1 MPYDT
6 KLETRLYVD
15 SSHLGTQATV
25 AQQHEVDGEKV
36 WRPVN
41 HTSRAWTPAE
51 SRYGQIERESNGILT
66 GMSMNRMYTL
76 GTEVEVVTDHEP
88 LLDAYRRRKPKQLRI
103 DRHRTKLFG
112 FDYTLTFEPGKTSPC
127 DYGSRHPPVMEF
139 SDEQVEDWN
148 IELGD
153 EIYVNR
159 IIEDNLPDAISLES
173 VRQETKKDSVLQK
186 LISMI
191 GHHDEIHSVDP
202 DLLPYKG
209 IFSELSIINGIVLRG
224 EQIVLPSA
232 LWVRAV
238 ETAHEGHLYAT
249 KTLQLLRQSCWF
261 PGMRKLVD
269 EFVESCLPCNAASPH
284 NPPVPLQPN
293 LLPEKPWQKLHC
305 DFKGPIANKYYLHVV
320 IDQYSKYPE
329 VDIVTSTGF
338 KKLRPI
344 LDRVFA
350 CHGIPEALSSDN

>member
-1 MPYDT
+1 M
-6 KLETRLYVD
+6 
-15 SSHLGTQATV
+15 
-25 AQQHEVDGEKV
+25 
-36 WRPVN
+36 
-41 HTSRAWTPAE
+41 
-51 SRYGQIERESNGILT
+51 
-66 GMSMNRMYTL
+66 
-76 GTEVEVVTDHEP
+76 
-88 LLDAYRRRKPKQLRI
+88 
-103 DRHRTKLFG
+103 
-112 FDYTLTFEPGKTSPC
+112 
-127 DYGSRHPPVMEF
+127 
-139 SDEQVEDWN
+139 
-148 IELGD
+148 
-153 EIYVNR
+153 
-159 IIEDNLPDAISLES
+159 
-173 VRQETKKDSVLQK
+173 
-186 LISMI
+186 
-191 GHHDEIHSVDP
+191 
-202 DLLPYKG
+202 
-209 IFSELSIINGIVLRG
+209 LRG

-350 CHGIPEALSSDN
+350 CHGIPESLSSDNSPYNSEDMKAYAKEMGVEFTPVSPEDPQCNGFAENFVKQLCKLLHTSIAEGKDAKSELYKFLLQYRAAPHCTTGKAPAEMLFNRRVKTKLPQVVSPAETQEQSKISKIIE